1 MLDQGGKIID
11 NKLIGNIVYAL
22 AISNDIENSLNIVKK
37 MDMGFDFSQS
47 LINIAN
53 EISLQQVGR

>member
-1 MLDQGGKIID
+1 MND
-11 NKLIGNIVYAL
+11 NKLIGNKLYAL

-53 EISLQQVGR
+53 EIMGEDIKDWI